1 MAESSTSTVPLFAT
15 VTQYCRRA
23 GGQAN
28 RWVGGRAGRRL
39 IVRGGGGAGYGN
51 YLSGGH
57 KHPSADHSVHF
68 MQPRTPL

>member
-1 MAESSTSTVPLFAT
+1 VAESSTSTVPLFAT

-23 GGQAN
+23 GEQ
-28 RWVGGRAGRRL
+28 VGGRVGRQAFDCA
-39 IVRGGGGAGYGN
+39 GGGAGYGN